1 MAKTISDDDLQALY
15 AKGAPVRNREAPASQ
30 PAAPPAAPA
39 ADLTQLTSLLDRVAA
54 MHSSQLDKLSA
65 VLQAMANRPQ
75 PAATTTTVEVPTP
88 RPCTLKVKRDSKGF
102 IDSIDVLPQE

>member
-1 MAKTISDDDLQALY
+1 
-15 AKGAPVRNREAPASQ
+15 
-30 PAAPPAAPA
+30 
-39 ADLTQLTSLLDRVAA
+39 

-88 RPCTLKVKRDSKGF
+88 RPCTLKVKRDAKGF
-102 IDSIDVLPQE
+102 IDSIEVTPT

>member
-15 AKGAPVRNREAPASQ
+15 AKGAPVRRREAPAPQ

-75 PAATTTTVEVPTP
+75 PAATTTVEVPTP